1 MAKSSLTV
9 SGENT
14 PTSPETTLEE
24 EASYVLDYEG
34 AKWVEKQHYESMERR
49 CLFSE
54 DRTEELERLME
65 EATKT
70 SRVREVNGCAAINR
84 EFDKKDMQN

>member
-1 MAKSSLTV
+1 
-9 SGENT
+9 
-14 PTSPETTLEE
+14 
-24 EASYVLDYEG
+24 
-34 AKWVEKQHYESMERR
+34 MERR

-70 SRVREVNGCAAINR
+70 SRVRGVNGCAAINR